1 MNKGIKELHND
12 LINKTISPEELI
24 RDSIKSCHDIQ
35 EKTNAFVTIID
46 EANSNELTDDI
57 LSNVQSI
64 LSTGLQNFGAAQE
77 RLMTDMDDSLNVV
90 VQSRKELAGQD
101 QTPTYEE
108 TEEPTVD
115 LED

>member
-46 EANSNELTDDI
+46 EAKPNEMTDDL
-57 LSNVQSI
+57 LSNIPYGIKDLFSTKDI
-64 LSTGLQNFGAAQE
+64 LSTGSSNTLK
-77 RLMTDMDDSLNVV
+77 DYV
-90 VQSRKELAGQD
+90 
-101 QTPTYEE
+101 PIYC
-108 TEEPTVD
+108 
-115 LED
+115 